1 MYQNPDHGIVDPL
14 TGTLL
19 WIGLAAMVLSWR
31 GGNLPRYGDLLIV
44 VSFFSL
50 LFVLAF
56 VINQAPNYT
65 RMLVLLPF
73 AAYGAARGLYWLSSQ
88 VGRGLRSLTSF
99 RSGRIR
105 TTLFGAGILIVGFL
119 NFQIVGDYVR
129 YSWEEGSIRGS
140 TARYLMARTDEL
152 DFDIYV
158 VANAEYPYY
167 EWGDPDLWTNWAGFF
182 ADPDQALK
190 VLEPAVFLDT
200 FPSPPFV
207 AFMSRDL
214 FEIAREDLYA
224 EFSDLEI
231 EYMMPDKSVLA
242 MEIR

>member
-1 MYQNPDHGIVDPL
+1 M
-14 TGTLL
+14 
-19 WIGLAAMVLSWR
+19 R
-31 GGNLPRYGDLLIV
+31 
-44 VSFFSL
+44 F
-50 LFVLAF
+50 
-56 VINQAPNYT
+56 
-65 RMLVLLPF
+65 
-73 AAYGAARGLYWLSSQ
+73 
-88 VGRGLRSLTSF
+88 
-99 RSGRIR
+99 
-105 TTLFGAGILIVGFL
+105 
-119 NFQIVGDYVR
+119 
-129 YSWEEGSIRGS
+129 SWEEGSIRGS

-167 EWGDPDLWTNWAGFF
+167 EWGDPDLWLNWAGFF

-190 VLEPAVFLDT
+190 VLEPAAFLGT